1 MEEQLTEEP
10 YILPAMAVD
19 EPAMAVD
26 EAVDEAVDGPYI
38 LPAMAVDEPVD
49 GAMAVQEPT
58 NDHIILL
65 RELLLVAREPGQC
78 LAGCGQPASA
88 KKMNLSK
95 QLQGFVDS
103 LTAIDEQVV
112 STSFC
117 CGSCIMWSFQV
128 RGWLNRP
135 AELRHGP
142 RCPGGRSKPEAGEL
156 VDV

>member
-1 MEEQLTEEP
+1 
-10 YILPAMAVD
+10 
-19 EPAMAVD
+19 MAVD
-26 EAVDEAVDGPYI
+26 EAVGAAVDEPYMP
-38 LPAMAVDEPVD
+38 PAMAVDEPVD
-49 GAMAVQEPT
+49 GAMADKGPT

-65 RELLLVAREPGQC
+65 RELLLSMEPGQC
-78 LAGCGQPASA
+78 LVGCGQPASA
-88 KKMNLSK
+88 KLVYLSK